1 MSKILVL
8 DLGTT
13 YFKVCLFDE
22 TGQLVGLQ
30 RVATPVE
37 HPADGR
43 AELPVSTF
51 QQSLVRAT
59 SELALEA
66 GGLHDVAAVSFASQT
81 NSFVLLDQHGEPLTP
96 ILLWTDQRAL
106 GLDNPLQDL
115 ATSTEFHEKT
125 GLPSVDHHFFPAK
138 LRWLQQHE
146 PRIIDETRRLALI
159 SDYLTWWMT
168 GNQLTE
174 AGAAGL
180 TGLVDIH
187 QLRWWPE
194 ACQRVDLPLDWLPTI
209 VRAGTDVGLLRRDVA
224 EAFGLPPD
232 CRLIVGCLDQYA
244 GAIGSGNL
252 EPGSISETTGT
263 VMATVRCS
271 DHFEK
276 NGPAEMYQGPSFKA
290 GQYYQMV
297 FSDFSA
303 SLLEKYRNALPDL
316 PSFAEL
322 DKWAASVPSGAE
334 GLSLHPDAPNRI
346 GTDLFLN
353 HREDHTVGHEVRAI
367 LEAVASELN
376 RQVHLL
382 CQQCQPKEV
391 RSIGGAAHSKL
402 WLKIKSDKLGCPVQ
416 AVDCAEPTSLGA
428 AMLAR
433 HALQGTTLSELA
445 REWVRVS
452 KSETIVN

>member
-13 YFKVCLFDE
+13 YFKVCLFDK

-51 QQSLVRAT
+51 RQSLVRAT
-59 SELALEA
+59 NDLALKV
-66 GGLHDVAAVSFASQT
+66 GGLHDVAAVSFATQT
-81 NSFVLLDQHGEPLTP
+81 NSFVLLDKRGEPLTP

-106 GLDNPLQDL
+106 GLDNPLQNL
-115 ATSTEFHEKT
+115 ATAPQFRAKT
-125 GLPSVDHHFFPAK
+125 GVPRLDHHFLPAK
-138 LRWLQQHE
+138 MYWLQQHD
-146 PRIIDETRRLALI
+146 PSTVAKTCRLALI

-168 GNQLTE
+168 GSHTTE

-180 TGLVDIH
+180 VGLVDIH

-194 ACQRVDLPLDWLPTI
+194 ACQQIGLPLEWLPTI
-209 VRAGTDVGLLRRDVA
+209 VRAGTDLGPLRPSVA
-224 EAFGLPPD
+224 EAFGLPVA
-232 CRLIVGCLDQYA
+232 CRFIVGCLDQYA
-244 GAIGSGNL
+244 GAIGAGNL

-271 DHFEK
+271 DYFE
-276 NGPAEMYQGPSFKA
+276 NSPRADIFQGPSFKR

-297 FSDFSA
+297 FSEIA
-303 SLLEKYRNALPDL
+303 ACLLEKYRNSLPDL
-316 PSFAEL
+316 PSFSKL
-322 DKWAASVPSGAE
+322 DEWAASVPLGAE
-334 GLSLHPDAPNRI
+334 GLRLHPDAPNRK
-346 GTDLFLN
+346 GADLFLN
-353 HREDHTVGHEVRAI
+353 RRDDHTIGHEVRAI
-367 LEAVASELN
+367 LEAVAGELDK
-376 RQVHLL
+376 QVQLL
-382 CQQCQPKEV
+382 HPQYPPKEV
-391 RSIGGAAHSKL
+391 RSLGGAARSKL
-402 WLKIKSDKLGCPVQ
+402 WLKIKSAKLGCTVQ

-433 HALQGTTLSELA
+433 QTLQGTSLSELA
-445 REWVRVS
+445 RKWVRVG
-452 KSETIVN
+452 KGDLPGP